1 MMNNRLAQ
9 AIATGISV
17 VPVFFLVFDLAIR
30 LMQIGPEKDSF
41 VQRGYP
47 VDSAVTIGLLALVCI
62 AWSVIP
68 GTSVFG
74 AIDAPIL
81 DSLAKRQLPM
91 EQLSHAHVDR
101 SDRDQAQVV
110 LRV

>member
-1 MMNNRLAQ
+1 MNNGLAQ
-9 AIATGISV
+9 AIGTGISV
-17 VPVFFLVFDLAIR
+17 VPGFFLVFDIVIR
-30 LMQIGPEKDSF
+30 RMQIGPVKDSF

-47 VDSAVTIGLLALVCI
+47 VDSAVTIGLLVLVCI
-62 AWSVIP
+62 AWSVV
-68 GTSVFG
+68 SVFS
-74 AIDAPIL
+74 AVDAPIL

-91 EQLSHAHVDR
+91 EQLRHAHVDR